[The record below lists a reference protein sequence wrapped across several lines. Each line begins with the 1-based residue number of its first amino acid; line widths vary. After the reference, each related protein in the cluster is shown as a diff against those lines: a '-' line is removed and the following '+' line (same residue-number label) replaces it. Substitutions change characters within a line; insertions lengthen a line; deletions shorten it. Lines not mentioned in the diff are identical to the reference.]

1 MMEYRYSQILSM
13 FYIAVIFGAGM
24 PILYFF
30 LVLTFTLT
38 YWVDK
43 FTVLRIYR
51 KPPRVGK
58 SLIKV
63 TREWLNLSIIIHFTI
78 SLWIYSNSAIF
89 DTDSQNLFGWGS
101 TSKEA
106 RERDQYSWLKINE
119 TLNQY
124 HMFMYICAFGLFIL
138 CFIFKTVV
146 FNFVIKLCLSI

>member
-63 TREWLNLSIIIHFTI
+63 TREWLNLSIIMHFTI

-106 RERDQYSWLKINE
+106 RERDQYSWIKINE

-124 HMFMYICAFGLFIL
+124 HMFMYI
-138 CFIFKTVV
+138 
-146 FNFVIKLCLSI
+146 